1 MSEPDGDSS
10 SRSWYPQGVTH
21 RTSSQSVATPSD
33 RFAARA
39 QQPCPD
45 LPPTIFQKSRP
56 NRANFPS
63 LWSRG
68 VYVTVRRLFFS
79 TGPVGGGASSKQPTS
94 RRCSSVRRFHAVIRA
109 QTRAAVNLR
118 IWSRSATRHLTFSHT
133 FMLSL
138 LASCLKREKREIRR
152 LSWLSRLSSQ
162 QSREQESQSIGR
174 RTSVFTH
181 IVHMYI
187 CAGIWP
193 GHGTRPSDEHK
204 EGTAALCPSRKTAH

>member
-1 MSEPDGDSS
+1 VRNGWQSGRDFGRTWGAPSGDSNAWPVVSEPGGDSS
-10 SRSWYPQGVTH
+10 SRSRYPQGVTH

-39 QQPCPD
+39 QQPCPG
-45 LPPTIFQKSRP
+45 LPPTIFQKSWP

-94 RRCSSVRRFHAVIRA
+94 RRCSGVRRFHAVIRA

-133 FMLSL
+133 FILSL
-138 LASCLKREKREIRR
+138 LASCLKREKRE
-152 LSWLSRLSSQ
+152 
-162 QSREQESQSIGR
+162 
-174 RTSVFTH
+174 
-181 IVHMYI
+181 
-187 CAGIWP
+187 
-193 GHGTRPSDEHK
+193 
-204 EGTAALCPSRKTAH
+204 RKTELAESTEQSAKQRTGDSVH